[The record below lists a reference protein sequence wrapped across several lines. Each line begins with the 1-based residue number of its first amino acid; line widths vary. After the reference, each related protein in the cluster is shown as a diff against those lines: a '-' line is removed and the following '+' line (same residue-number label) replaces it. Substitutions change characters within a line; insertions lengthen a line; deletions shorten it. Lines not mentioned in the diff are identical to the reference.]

1 VVGGSKFVFLNIKNQ
16 NKILEIANDEC
27 YKCVKSQFKIIYIL
41 EIANDE
47 YYKFVKSQFEIIYI
61 PGHTKMTKTEFVF
74 FV

>member
-1 VVGGSKFVFLNIKNQ
+1 VVGGSKSVFPNIKNQ
-16 NKILEIANDEC
+16 NKILEIANDEY
-27 YKCVKSQFKIIYIL
+27 YKCVKSQFEFFYIL

-61 PGHTKMTKTEFVF
+61 LSHTKMTKTDFVF